1 LGVEEIWPVR
11 WGQQRRLEFIEFR
24 LLWEGRVNRS
34 DLMNFFGISVPQASL
49 DFAKYRELAPANA
62 VYDGTQ
68 KAYLAGPAFAPALV
82 SNSADAYLNRLRA
95 LEAGY
100 LGSGSTFLG
109 WQPPLGV
116 VRGPSRTVDADILKS
131 VLLAIRERQI
141 LKIEYQSMNAAAA
154 GLRAIAPHAL
164 GFDGFRWHVRAFC
177 HEHNDFRDFVLARI
191 LKISLEDGSTVDP
204 ATDTEWNQFVEAV
217 IVPGADLS
225 ASQRRVIELDYGMER
240 GRLILR
246 VREALLFYFLR
257 HLGLL
262 YGADDKPPT
271 DQITLENRAEL
282 MPFFRKHGIGPG
294 RAG

>member
-1 LGVEEIWPVR
+1 
-11 WGQQRRLEFIEFR
+11 
-24 LLWEGRVNRS
+24 
-34 DLMNFFGISVPQASL
+34 
-49 DFAKYRELAPANA
+49 
-62 VYDGTQ
+62 
-68 KAYLAGPAFAPALV
+68 
-82 SNSADAYLNRLRA
+82 
-95 LEAGY
+95 
-100 LGSGSTFLG
+100 
-109 WQPPLGV
+109 
-116 VRGPSRTVDADILKS
+116 
-131 VLLAIRERQI
+131 
-141 LKIEYQSMNAAAA
+141 
-154 GLRAIAPHAL
+154 
-164 GFDGFRWHVRAFC
+164 VRAFC

-204 ATDTEWNQFVEAV
+204 ATDTEWNQFVETV